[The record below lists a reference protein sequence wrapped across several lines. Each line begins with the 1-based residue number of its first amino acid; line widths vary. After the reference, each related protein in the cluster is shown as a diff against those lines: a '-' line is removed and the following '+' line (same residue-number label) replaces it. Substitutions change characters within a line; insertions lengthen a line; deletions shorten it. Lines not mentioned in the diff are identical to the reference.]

1 MNLVFELQDIT
12 EKDRDRVGGKFY
24 ALATLLTRGLSI
36 PRAICI
42 STDAYQAFTHS
53 TGLRERIALEMS
65 RKRFE
70 DMRWEEVWDSALRI
84 RNMFANTSLP
94 PDLANPI
101 REAVA
106 LRFSDNRVVVRSSA
120 PAEDSAQA
128 SFAGLHES
136 YVNVEGVDAI
146 IEHVKKVWAS
156 LWSDAALLYRRE
168 LALDIETSSMAV
180 IIQEIVVGEC
190 SGVVFGRSPQDASQ
204 AVIESVWG
212 LNQGLVDGTVEP
224 DNWVLERSTG
234 NIITHTA
241 PKRTTTFVPSAEG
254 VRLVALDPHKSG
266 RPPLDA
272 EGVEKVYRLA
282 MQAEDVFGS
291 PQDVEWTFLSEDLYT
306 LQSRPITTVEEGQDD
321 DRRPWYLS
329 LRKSLENLKT
339 LRSKIENELIP
350 DMITEGSRLAQKDLA
365 TLSDEGLADEI
376 EHRKGVFDHWTKVYW
391 RDFIPFAHGMRL
403 FGQVYND
410 VMRPSDPYEFMDLL
424 GTAKMLSLE
433 RNRKLEE
440 LALIIAKTPQ
450 LAEEL
455 RMQSGNA
462 THPEFAQKLNEF
474 LEAFGDLSWDHSR
487 NLGDRKILIS
497 VLLQLAEHASAK
509 ESPGRKNPAASIEEF
524 FARFGEGR
532 RDEAAELLDLGRASY
547 RLRDD
552 DNIHLGKIEGQL
564 LRAVNEAIRRVDEQ
578 HSQGPETERLR
589 EIVKTIEK
597 EKPEAG
603 ESVDDISQEAGYSAK
618 PRQLLGQPAGPGISQ
633 GPARVIA
640 SSSDL
645 ADFKAGEI
653 LVCDSIDPN
662 MTFLVP
668 LSKGIVERRGGML
681 IHGAIIA
688 REYGLPCVTGIP
700 NATDLIRT
708 GDPVTVDGYL
718 GIVIIG

>member
-1 MNLVFELQDIT
+1 MSLIADLKDIT

-24 ALATLLTRGLSI
+24 ALATLLKRGLSI
-36 PRAICI
+36 PKAICI
-42 STDAYQAFTHS
+42 STNAYQAFIQS
-53 TGLRERIALEMS
+53 TGLTERIRLEIG

-70 DMRWEEVWDSALRI
+70 DMRWEEVWDTALRI

-94 PDLANPI
+94 PDLAKPI

-106 LRFSDNRVVVRSSA
+106 THFGDKRVVVRSSA

-146 IEHVKKVWAS
+146 VEHVQKVWAS

-234 NIITHTA
+234 KIINHTA
-241 PKRTTTFVPSAEG
+241 PKRTRTFVPSVEG

-272 EGVEKVYRLA
+272 EGVEKVYRLV
-282 MQAEDVFGS
+282 MRAEDVFGG
-291 PQDVEWTFLSEDLYT
+291 PQDVEWTFLGDDLYT
-306 LQSRPITTVEEGQDD
+306 LQSRPITTLEDGQDD

-329 LRKSLENLKT
+329 LRRSLENLKT
-339 LRSKIENELIP
+339 LRNRIENELIP
-350 DMITEGSRLAQKDLA
+350 DMITEGSRLAQKDLS
-365 TLSDEGLADEI
+365 TLSDRELADEV
-376 EHRKGVFDHWTKVYW
+376 EQRKSVYDHWIKIYW

-410 VMRPSDPYEFMDLL
+410 VIGPSDPYEFMDLL
-424 GTAKMLSLE
+424 GTEKMLSLE

-440 LALIIAKTPQ
+440 LASIIAKTPQ

-455 RMQSGNA
+455 KTQSGNA
-462 THPEFAQKLNEF
+462 THAEFAKKLDEF
-474 LEAFGDLSWDHSR
+474 LEAFGDLSWEQSR
-487 NLGDRKILIS
+487 NLGDQNTLIS
-497 VLLQLAEHASAK
+497 VLLQLAEHPPSK
-509 ESPGRKNPAASIEEF
+509 ETSRRRNPAALRDEF
-524 FARFGEGR
+524 FARFGGER

-552 DNIHLGKIEGQL
+552 DNIHLGKIEGQML
-564 LRAVNEAIRRVDEQ
+564 LAVNEAKRRVDEKTARG
-578 HSQGPETERLR
+578 SGVDRLR
-589 EIVKTIEK
+589 EIVKTVAK
-597 EKPEAG
+597 VKPEAA
-603 ESVDDISQEAGYSAK
+603 ESFDDISEEAGYSTK

-700 NATDLIRT
+700 NATDLIHT

>member
-1 MNLVFELQDIT
+1 MSFVTDLKDIT
-12 EKDRDRVGGKFY
+12 EKDRARVGGKFY
-24 ALATLLTRGLSI
+24 ALARLLQSGLNV

-42 STDAYQAFTHS
+42 RTSAYQAFIQS
-53 TGLRERIALEMS
+53 TGLSERIRLEMS

-70 DMRWEEVWDSALRI
+70 DMRWEEIWDSALRI
-84 RNMFANTSLP
+84 RNLFANTSLP
-94 PDLANPI
+94 PDLAKPI
-101 REAVA
+101 RRAIVGYFNEKK
-106 LRFSDNRVVVRSSA
+106 VVVRSSA

-136 YVNVEGVDAI
+136 YVNVHGVDAVV
-146 IEHVKKVWAS
+146 EHVQKVWAS

-180 IIQEIVVGEC
+180 IIQEIVSGEC
-190 SGVVFGRSPQDASQ
+190 SGVVFGQSPQDASQ
-204 AVIESVWG
+204 AVIESVYG

-234 NIITHTA
+234 NVVSHTA

-254 VRLVALDPHKSG
+254 VKLVALDPAKSE
-266 RPPLDA
+266 RPPLDEKKVA
-272 EGVEKVYRLA
+272 EVYGLA
-282 MQAEDVFGS
+282 MRAEDVFGD
-291 PQDVEWTFLSEDLYT
+291 PQDVEWTILGEDLFT
-306 LQSRPITTVEEGQDD
+306 LQSRPITTLKDDQGD

-329 LRKSLENLKT
+329 LRRSLENLKT
-339 LRSKIENELIP
+339 LRDRIENDLIP
-350 DMITEGSRLAQKDLA
+350 EMITEGSRLAQEDPSA
-365 TLSDEGLADEI
+365 LSDRQLADEI
-376 EHRKGVFDHWTKVYW
+376 ERRKDVYDHWLKVYW

-433 RNRKLEE
+433 RNRKLGE
-440 LALIIAKTPQ
+440 LASIIAKDPQ

-455 RMQSGNA
+455 RTQPKKTSNR
-462 THPEFAQKLNEF
+462 EFSKKLGEF
-474 LEAFGDLSWDHSR
+474 LKTFGDLSWEQSR
-487 NLGDRKILIS
+487 NLGDQNTLIP
-497 VLLQLAEHASAK
+497 VLLQMAEHPPAK
-509 ESPGRKNPAASIEEF
+509 ETPRRRDPTALRDEF
-524 FARFGEGR
+524 FVRFGEGR
-532 RDEAAELLDLGRASY
+532 RDKAMELLDLGRASY

-552 DNIHLGKIEGQL
+552 DNIHLGKIEGQML
-564 LRAVNEAIRRVDEQ
+564 LALKEGKRRIEKQ
-578 HSQGPETERLR
+578 PTPGPESDRLR
-589 EIVKTIEK
+589 GIVEAF
-597 EKPEAG
+597 EKPKAVEAP
-603 ESVDDISQEAGYSAK
+603 DDTRSEAGYTAK
-618 PRQLLGQPAGPGISQ
+618 PRQLLGQPAGPGLSQ

-645 ADFKAGEI
+645 ANFKAGEI
-653 LVCDSIDPN
+653 LVCDAIDPN

-700 NATDLIRT
+700 NATDLIHT
-708 GDPVTVDGYL
+708 GDLITVDGYL

>member
-1 MNLVFELQDIT
+1 MSLILDLQDIT
-12 EKDRDRVGGKFY
+12 KKDRDRVGGKFY
-24 ALATLLTRGLSI
+24 ALARLSKSGLNV
-36 PRAICI
+36 PRAVCI
-42 STDAYQAFTHS
+42 STNAYRIFIQS
-53 TGLRERIALEMS
+53 TGLADRIRLEMS

-70 DMRWEEVWDSALRI
+70 DMRWEEIWDSALRI

-94 PDLANPI
+94 PDIAEPI
-101 REAVA
+101 RKAIIA
-106 LRFSDNRVVVRSSA
+106 HFSDKRVVVRSSA

-136 YVNVEGVDAI
+136 FVNVEGVDAI
-146 IEHVKKVWAS
+146 VEHVQKVWAS
-156 LWSDAALLYRRE
+156 LWSDAALLYRQE

-180 IIQEIVVGEC
+180 IIQEIVIGEC
-190 SGVVFGRSPQDASQ
+190 SGVVFGRSPQDATQ
-204 AVIESVWG
+204 AVIESVYG

-234 NIITHTA
+234 RVISHTA
-241 PKRTTTFVPSAEG
+241 PKRTRTFIPSTEG
-254 VRLVALDPHKSG
+254 VRLIALDPSKSV

-272 EGVEKVYRLA
+272 EDVARVYRLA
-282 MQAEDVFGS
+282 MQAEDVFGG
-291 PQDVEWTFLSEDLYT
+291 PQDVEWTFLGEDLYT
-306 LQSRPITTVEEGQDD
+306 LQSRPITTLKGGKND

-329 LRKSLENLKT
+329 LRRSLENLKA
-339 LRSKIENELIP
+339 LRNRIENDLIP
-350 DMITEGSRLAQKDLA
+350 MMRAEGSRLAQKDVS
-365 TLSDEGLADEI
+365 TLSDRELAAEI
-376 EHRKGVFDHWTKVYW
+376 ERRKGVYDHWVKVYW

-410 VMRPSDPYEFMDLL
+410 IMRPSDPYEFMDLL

-433 RNRKLEE
+433 RNRKLGE
-440 LALIIAKTPQ
+440 LASIIAKNPQ

-455 RMQSGNA
+455 RMQ
-462 THPEFAQKLNEF
+462 PEKTTNREFSEKLDEF
-474 LEAFGDLSWDHSR
+474 LKAFGDLSWEHSQHLR
-487 NLGDRKILIS
+487 VQSALIR
-497 VLLQLAEHASAK
+497 VILQLAEHPPTK
-509 ESPGRKNPAASIEEF
+509 EPSRRSNTAALRDKF

-552 DNIHLGKIEGQL
+552 DNIYLGKIEGQML
-564 LRAVNEAIRRVDEQ
+564 LAVHEGERRIQKEQRGPDRDRLRRALEAIEEVNPKQAESSED
-578 HSQGPETERLR
+578 
-589 EIVKTIEK
+589 I
-597 EKPEAG
+597 G
-603 ESVDDISQEAGYSAK
+603 EDAGYSTK

-633 GPARVIA
+633 GLARVIA
-640 SSSDL
+640 APSDL
-645 ADFKAGEI
+645 AEFKAGEI
-653 LVCDSIDPN
+653 LVCDAIEPN

-700 NATDLIRT
+700 NATDLIQT
-708 GDPVTVDGYL
+708 GDPITVDGYL